1 MKRIFT
7 TVVVIALASLFLFK
21 GFFRFNSA
29 SPSKVLPYYGM
40 KEVTSSGD
48 SLYHMVP
55 PFSFINQE
63 GRTVTQKDLD
73 GSIYI
78 ADYFFCTCQSI
89 CPIMSNEMEFLANH
103 FKSDSLIKFISH
115 TVNPENDSVPVL
127 ADYAKAHHANPAQ
140 WFLVTGDKKELY
152 DLARTGYMISADS
165 GDGGPNDFI
174 HSQNFALVD
183 KEKHIRGF
191 YDGTNHQDMLKLIE
205 DVEILKKEYQ
215 SLE

>member
-7 TVVVIALASLFLFK
+7 TVVIVALASLFLFK
-21 GFFRFNSA
+21 GFFRFNPI
-29 SPSKVLPYYGM
+29 SPSKVLPFYGF

-48 SLYHMVP
+48 SLNHRIP
-55 PFSFINQE
+55 DFSFINQE
-63 GRTVTQKDLD
+63 GKTITQKNLD
-73 GSIYI
+73 GSIYV

-103 FKSDSLIKFISH
+103 FKNDKDIKFISH
-115 TVNPENDSVPVL
+115 TVNPENDSVAVL
-127 ADYAKAHHANPAQ
+127 ADYAKAHHANSAQ

-152 DLARTGYMISADS
+152 DLARSGYLISADS

-174 HSQNFALVD
+174 HSQNFALID

-191 YDGTNHQDMLKLIE
+191 YDGTNHKEMLKLIE
-205 DVEILKKEYQ
+205 DIEILKKEYQ
-215 SLE
+215 N